1 MTDQVNL
8 GAIDV
13 GEGLPT
19 LMIAEI
25 GLNHNGSVELAHTL
39 IDEAA
44 LSGANVVKFQ
54 KRSPADLAT
63 KNFIDKPFLKCPL
76 FGRTQRQVRERL
88 ELSEEDLAELKGHAE
103 NLGLQFCVSA
113 FDLPSLEIVIR
124 LGAILKIASHSIT
137 NGPLLER
144 VKEAEVPVI
153 MSTGGAEDKEIKQ
166 AVDILKNVPL
176 ILMHCVSAYPT
187 PDHLICLDTIPY
199 LKDKYQL
206 PVGFSGHEK
215 GIELSVAAATL
226 GACVIERHFTLNR
239 SMMGLDHGISLEPQE
254 FAKMVL
260 NIRRVE
266 SARGISK
273 GISPEEKAAR
283 LNYHVAVCSAHD
295 LKKGDILT
303 QADLVCKQP
312 LGDAELFFT
321 GLELHNVVGMKVLDN
336 ITADTPV
343 ARNIVVKN

>member
-1 MTDQVNL
+1 MSARVDI
-8 GAIDV
+8 GKIDI

-25 GLNHNGSVELAHTL
+25 GLNHNGSAELAHRL

-63 KNFIDKPFLKCPL
+63 AEFIDQPFLKCPL
-76 FGRTQRQVRERL
+76 FGRTQREVRERL
-88 ELSEEDLAELKGHAE
+88 ELSEAELAELKKHADS
-103 NLGLQFCVSA
+103 LGLSFCVSA
-113 FDLPSLEIVIR
+113 FDLPSLELVIR

-144 VKEAEVPVI
+144 VAESGVPVI
-153 MSTGGAEDKEIKQ
+153 MSTGGATEEEIER
-166 AVDILKNVPL
+166 AVRILENNPL
-176 ILMHCVSAYPT
+176 ILLHCVSAYPT
-187 PDHLICLDTIPY
+187 PDQLVCLDTVPY
-199 LKDKYQL
+199 LKEKYGL

-254 FAKMVL
+254 FAQMVQ

-273 GISPEEKAAR
+273 AISPAEHAAR
-283 LNYHVAVCSAHD
+283 LNYHVAVCTNGEIKKAKSSGVSNWSAS
-295 LKKGDILT
+295 
-303 QADLVCKQP
+303 
-312 LGDAELFFT
+312 
-321 GLELHNVVGMKVLDN
+321 N
-336 ITADTPV
+336 
-343 ARNIVVKN
+343 R